1 MKTVNIKGK
10 EYVEVNERVKYFRE
24 KYENW
29 AIETELISNDNAV
42 CVIKAIIK
50 NPEGVIKAT
59 GLAYEKENDK
69 NSFVNATSYIENCE
83 TSAVGR
89 ALGFLGI
96 GIDTSIASSN
106 EVLNAMNSQKQSV
119 NVGVDFDKLKEKY
132 STMTTDELRKEY
144 IEVKTYRGW
153 SQKQKDCVCD
163 MIKKIQSERTNND

>member
-24 KYENW
+24 NYEDW

-50 NPEGVIKAT
+50 NADGVVKAT

-96 GIDTSIASSN
+96 GIDTSIASSE
-106 EVLNAMNSQKQSV
+106 EVQTAINKQKSY
-119 NVGVDFDKLKEKY
+119 GKPETAKGLDFTELWEKY
-132 STMTTDELRKEY
+132 KNMSKEDLRKEY
-144 IEVKTYRGW
+144 QEVKDYQGW
-153 SQKQKDCVCD
+153 SDKQKEAVLN
-163 MIKKIQSERTNND
+163 IIERCANK